1 MGGYPWVQNHTQIN
15 HDAWMR
21 SYLNLILQRDIKD
34 LANIEKLA
42 EIPNLLKILASRT
55 GGLLNIADLS
65 RESKLVNKTL
75 NRYLVLLETIF
86 LIYTQR
92 SWHNNITLRYTKA
105 PKVYFTDSGLLAY
118 LLNSNL
124 TRSLSDGTL
133 AGKLVEN
140 FVVNELRKQTTWS
153 ITRPE
158 LYYFRTSNGQEVDI
172 ILENRSGEIIG
183 IEIKATTTATIN
195 DTKGLTYLQE
205 TMGKIFIRGIVLYC
219 GDKYVPFSKNISA
232 LPINALWE

>member
-1 MGGYPWVQNHTQIN
+1 
-15 HDAWMR
+15 MR